1 MGPDGLVFG
10 EGRKGPWVAISASPS
25 IVTIRRRGGHRKLN
39 RVFGGGG
46 KSGCGEKKGTK
57 RTDGDGNGKR
67 ESEKKRSRKKDDLY
81 YSSVLGL
88 EN

>member
-57 RTDGDGNGKR
+57 RTATEMGK
-67 ESEKKRSRKKDDLY
+67 ESLRKKRSRKKDDLY